1 MKQMKKIWALLIIAT
16 MLLSACGTKS
26 QTPNE
31 PEGQAEIEPQK
42 NETGDTSEQIV
53 IRFGHNYAIDHP
65 AEIVA
70 QEMKKE
76 LEEKSEGRIVLESYP
91 SAQLGASRELMTG
104 VMNGTIEMCVT
115 STFGT
120 VEERILSVEMPYLF
134 KDMDHI
140 RIFMDSE
147 YSEELLQLLEEQNV
161 HACGWWPVGYRNIG
175 NSKHEV
181 KTPEDLKGLTIRAF
195 ENEMLIDTLEA
206 LGANVTVLPVTEVY
220 TALQTGAI
228 DGEENPYLNTYTM
241 KFYEVAKYKTESR
254 HLFNF
259 DIVAFS
265 KTFWDSLSEEDQ
277 NLIEEV
283 VKNGCERYTALVEQS
298 DTEYREKL
306 ETEGVLVTEIEDYE
320 PWKNAVQPVYDKW
333 EEKLGKEFIE
343 GVRNLVEW

>member
-1 MKQMKKIWALLIIAT
+1 MKKIKWGLTLCVIICVF
-16 MLLSACGTKS
+16 LGACQTKPQQNEDTGS
-26 QTPNE
+26 GETPKPQQE
-31 PEGQAEIEPQK
+31 AE
-42 NETGDTSEQIV
+42 DTSEKIV

-70 QEMKKE
+70 QEMKEE
-76 LEEKSEGRIVLESYP
+76 LEERSGGRIVLESYP

-104 VMNGTIEMCVT
+104 IMNGTVEMCVT

-140 RIFMDSE
+140 RTFVDSP
-147 YSEELLQLLEEQNV
+147 YSEELLKLLETQNV

-175 NSKHEV
+175 NSKREV

-195 ENEMLIDTLEA
+195 ENEMLIDTLTS

-265 KTFWDSLSEEDQ
+265 KTFWDSLSPEDQ
-277 NLIEEV
+277 ALLEEV
-283 VKNGCERYTALVEQS
+283 VKKGCERYTTLVEES
-298 DTEYREKL
+298 DSEYRKAL
-306 ETEGVLVTEIEDYE
+306 ETEGVRITEIEDYE
-320 PWKNAVQPVYDKW
+320 PWKAAVQPVYDKW
-333 EEKLGKEFIE
+333 EAKLGKEFIE
-343 GVRNLVEW
+343 GVQNLVEW

>member
-1 MKQMKKIWALLIIAT
+1 MKKVKSLLVLFLALCL
-16 MLLSACGTKS
+16 MLCACAQPADNQGSDSKNA
-26 QTPNE
+26 NE
-31 PEGQAEIEPQK
+31 K
-42 NETGDTSEQIV
+42 IV
-53 IRFGHNYAIDHP
+53 IRFGHNYALDHP

-70 QEMKKE
+70 QQMKKE
-76 LEEKSEGRIVLESYP
+76 LEERSNGRIILESYP

-104 VMNGTIEMCVT
+104 IMNGTIEMCVT

-140 RIFMDSE
+140 RAFTSSD
-147 YSEELLQLLEEQNV
+147 YSAELLELLEKQNV

-175 NSKHEV
+175 NTKHEV

-195 ENEMLIDTLEA
+195 ENEMLIDTLTA
-206 LGANVTVLPVTEVY
+206 LGANVTVLPIGEVY
-220 TALQTGAI
+220 SAMQTGAI

-241 KFYEVAKYKTESR
+241 KFYEIAKYKTESR

-277 NLIEEV
+277 KLIEEV
-283 VKNGCERYTALVEQS
+283 VAAGCEQYTTLVEES
-298 DTEYREKL
+298 DAKYRAIL
-306 ETEGVLVTEIEDYE
+306 EEEGVQITEIDDYE
-320 PWKNAVQPVYDKW
+320 PWKAAVQPVYDKW
-333 EEKLGKEFIE
+333 EEKLGKDFIE

>member
-1 MKQMKKIWALLIIAT
+1 MKKIKWGFMLCIIMCILFT
-16 MLLSACGTKS
+16 ACQSNPRPSVDTDR
-26 QTPNE
+26 NE
-31 PEGQAEIEPQK
+31 V
-42 NETGDTSEQIV
+42 SEQQPESGDASEKIV

-70 QEMKKE
+70 QEMKDE
-76 LEEKSEGRIVLESYP
+76 LAERSGGRIVLESYP

-134 KDMDHI
+134 KDMEHI
-140 RIFMDSE
+140 RTFVDSP
-147 YSEELLQLLEEQNV
+147 YSEELLGLLEEQNV

-175 NSKHEV
+175 NSKREV

-195 ENEMLIDTLEA
+195 ENEMLIDTLTS

-265 KTFWDSLSEEDQ
+265 KTFWDSLSPEDQ
-277 NLIEEV
+277 VLIEDV
-283 VKNGCERYTALVEQS
+283 VKKGCERYTTLVEES
-298 DTEYREKL
+298 DLEYRKAL
-306 ETEGVLVTEIEDYE
+306 EDEGVQITEIQDYE
-320 PWKNAVQPVYDKW
+320 PWKAAVQPVYDKW

-343 GVRNLVEW
+343 GVQNLVEW

>member
-1 MKQMKKIWALLIIAT
+1 MKKMLALLLT
-16 MLLSACGTKS
+16 SCLFLTACGGGKEAPTADGAATEEAGVAQEVAK
-26 QTPNE
+26 E
-31 PEGQAEIEPQK
+31 
-42 NETGDTSEQIV
+42 DQIV
-53 IRFGHNYAIDHP
+53 IRFGHNYSLDHP

-76 LEEKSEGRIVLESYP
+76 LAEKSGGRIVLESYP

-104 VMNGTIEMCVT
+104 IMNGTIEMCVT
-115 STFGT
+115 STFGSI
-120 VEERILSVEMPYLF
+120 EDRIFSVEMPYLF

-140 RIFMDSE
+140 RAFTGSE
-147 YSEELLQLLEEQNV
+147 YSAELLGLLEEQNV

-181 KTPEDLKGLTIRAF
+181 KTPADLKGLTIRAF
-195 ENEMLIDTLEA
+195 ENEMLIDTLTA
-206 LGANVTVLPVTEVY
+206 LGANVTVLPITETY

-241 KFYEVAKYKTESR
+241 KFYEVAKYKTESH

-265 KTFWDSLSEEDQ
+265 KTFWDSLSAEDQ
-277 NLIEEV
+277 ALIEETV
-283 VKNGCERYTALVEQS
+283 ATGCERYTTLVEES
-298 DTEYREKL
+298 DAKYRKL
-306 ETEGVLVTEIEDYE
+306 LEDEGVKITEIEDYT
-320 PWKNAVQPVYDKW
+320 PWKEAVQPVYDKW
-333 EEKLGKEFIE
+333 EDKLGKEFID